1 MKKLIISIVIV
12 ALVAVTLVG
21 AAFAQSN
28 NPPAQ
33 PNSGY
38 GYGMGR
44 MGGRGAGMGRA
55 GSGLAG
61 TQSGY
66 LHDEM
71 VAAFAEKLGLT
82 VDELNSRLAKG
93 ETLSQ
98 IASSKGLTYDEF
110 RTLWSEARSEALDQA
125 VSEGKLTQEQADWM
139 KSRGGGMMG
148 GYGRGGQG
156 TNPNCPYYSQS
167 NP

>member
-1 MKKLIISIVIV
+1 MKKLIFSIVIV
-12 ALVAVTLVG
+12 SLLAVTLVG

-33 PNSGY
+33 PNTGY

-44 MGGRGAGMGRA
+44 MGGRGQGMGRV

-61 TQSGY
+61 TQSGI

-71 VAAFAEKLGLT
+71 VAAFAEQLGLT
-82 VDELNSRLAKG
+82 VDELNTRLAKG

-98 IASSKGLTYDEF
+98 IAYSKGLTYDQF
-110 RTLWSEARSEALDQA
+110 RTLWTEARSQALDQA

-139 KSRGGGMMG
+139 KSRGAGMMG

-156 TNPNCPYYSQS
+156 ANPNCPYYSQS